1 MIASRAFPLF
11 FRWLVRLPCGRA
23 TSCFRLDSVC
33 FCRLFRHLIYGLFR
47 CFFRF
52 IAASFLL
59 TPLLMPSRRVV
70 PFASLLASL
79 FALAACSSS
88 SVPELRASSPVIYV
102 SSHRLLG
109 DVLNCLEDKLPSVS
123 TSKLGSAS
131 ELLVGPNAWLVTL
144 TPSQYGSTVRVQK
157 SSGDYS
163 GLSEPEMRFDI
174 ARCTT

>member
-1 MIASRAFPLF
+1 
-11 FRWLVRLPCGRA
+11 
-23 TSCFRLDSVC
+23 
-33 FCRLFRHLIYGLFR
+33 
-47 CFFRF
+47 
-52 IAASFLL
+52 
-59 TPLLMPSRRVV
+59 MPSCRIV

-123 TSKLGSAS
+123 ASKLGSAS

-144 TPSQYGSTVRVQK
+144 TPSQDGSTVKVQK
-157 SSGDYS
+157 SLGDYG
-163 GLSEPEMRFDI
+163 GLPEPEMRFDI